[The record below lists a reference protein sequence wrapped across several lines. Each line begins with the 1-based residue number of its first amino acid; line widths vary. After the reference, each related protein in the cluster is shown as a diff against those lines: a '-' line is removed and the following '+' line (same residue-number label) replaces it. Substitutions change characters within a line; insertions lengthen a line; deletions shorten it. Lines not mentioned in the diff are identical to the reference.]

1 MGTEQTIA
9 AIEWLEHI
17 FMVRHG
23 AAEHNRYLRLRFAGT
38 MKSWR
43 IALGFVSSTVRIDKC
58 RDLSKMRTL
67 SPQSCFYKCGVILWR
82 RLLNSSY
89 LAASEK
95 RLRSGYGRNN
105 MGR

>member
-43 IALGFVSSTVRIDKC
+43 IALGFVSGNTNGICC
-58 RDLSKMRTL
+58 RPKSQVAQLPESL
-67 SPQSCFYKCGVILWR
+67 
-82 RLLNSSY
+82 
-89 LAASEK
+89 
-95 RLRSGYGRNN
+95 
-105 MGR
+105 